1 MQSYCWIVLHTKP
14 NQEALALEN
23 IRRQAFDVYCPMITV
38 TRRHARRRE
47 VVKRPLFPGYVF
59 ARWNAQNQQWRPLLS
74 TRGVQSVVRFGNVPG
89 VLPKKFVKELAAS
102 EQSGELDHMVSPKF
116 TPGDEV
122 VIQEGPFR
130 EVIARVLSLPENDR
144 VWLLMDMMG
153 REVRILQKSEALEPV
168 GAV

>member
-1 MQSYCWIVLHTKP
+1 MLNNCWIVLHTKP
-14 NQEALALEN
+14 NQENLALEN
-23 IRRQAFDVYCPMITV
+23 IKRQAFEVYCPMITV

-47 VVKRPLFPGYVF
+47 TVKRPLFPGYVF
-59 ARWNAQNQQWRPLLS
+59 AKWNTQRQQWRPLLS

-89 VLPKKFVKELAAS
+89 MLPKEFVRELAAS
-102 EQSGELDHMVSPKF
+102 EQSGELDHLISHKF
-116 TPGDEV
+116 APGDDV

-130 EVIARVLSLPENDR
+130 EVIAKVLSLPENDR

-153 REVRILQKSEALEPV
+153 RQVRILQKSEALVPV